1 MSDIPHLTTD
11 KDIASM
17 LLDLSNII
25 SVLLG
30 GAIGFIA
37 KYFFE
42 FKKMKED
49 KKAIRQQ
56 MITNNIAPM
65 RQAWINDVRK
75 QSSNFIHQS
84 KVLRMILHSTISD
97 VLKLTAEDKKEREH
111 NASIIYYQLN
121 ESAQYLDVL
130 LPYSIKG
137 DKNEPE
143 ADKLRLQIQTII
155 ELFDDIFADID
166 CGKTDNINININKIL
181 ESTNLAIIHTK
192 DVLLK
197 EWRETK
203 SLKEIE

>member
-1 MSDIPHLTTD
+1 MNEVSHLATD
-11 KDIASM
+11 KDIVTM
-17 LLDLSNII
+17 LTAII
-25 SVLLG
+25 GAICLVIG
-30 GAIGFIA
+30 GAIGFFT
-37 KYFFE
+37 KYFYE
-42 FKKMKED
+42 SKKLKEN
-49 KKAIRQQ
+49 KKALRQQ

-84 KVLRMILHSTISD
+84 KVLRMILLSTISN

-143 ADKLRLQIQTII
+143 ADKLRRQIQTII

-166 CGKTDNINININKIL
+166 HGKTDNINTNINKIL
-181 ESTNLAIIHTK
+181 ESTNLAIRHTK